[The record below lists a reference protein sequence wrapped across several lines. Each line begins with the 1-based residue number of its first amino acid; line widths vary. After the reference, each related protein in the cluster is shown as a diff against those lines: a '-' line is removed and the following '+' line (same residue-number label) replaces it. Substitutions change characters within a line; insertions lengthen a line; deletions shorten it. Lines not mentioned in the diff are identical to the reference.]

1 MNYNKSEKLN
11 QITEKILI
19 VGIDVSKNFHVARAQ
34 DFRGVEFGKAITF
47 NNNYIGFSDL
57 ENWIGKL
64 MLENKKE
71 TLIIGL
77 EPTGPYWFN
86 LARYLKKNSIKVV
99 TVNPMHVKRIK
110 ELDDNSQT
118 KTDYKDAKV
127 IAQLVKD
134 ARFSEPNLLEGVYEN
149 LRNAKNLRQ
158 MMVKDMTR
166 SNNQVQNWLDRYF
179 PEYKEAYKDW
189 ASKSFVKLLKE
200 YTFPGVISQISAEE
214 IYKSLP
220 PRLRQGVGL
229 RKIINLVNVCKN
241 SIGTTE
247 GLTIAKNE
255 INYLLKK
262 YENANNDIENLNIK
276 IEEICSELDEVK
288 MLMKIKG
295 VGLITASGIISELGN
310 IRNYNHPKQVIKMA
324 GLSLIENSSGKKKG
338 KTTISK
344 RGRSDLR
351 KFLYQVV
358 FGMIGSN
365 AAFKELYVYYTTRA
379 KNQLTGNQTIIALA
393 RKLLRI
399 IYAIVT
405 KNEPYDEKKM
415 LSVIKHPEEFLN
427 VA

>member
-1 MNYNKSEKLN
+1 MNYNKTEKLN

-34 DFRGVEFGKAITF
+34 DFRGVEFGKAINF

-57 ENWIGKL
+57 GSWIGEL
-64 MLENKKE
+64 MSENNKE

-77 EPTGPYWFN
+77 EPTGPYWLN
-86 LARYLKKNSIKVV
+86 LARYLKENNIQVV
-99 TVNPMHVKRIK
+99 TVNPMHVKKIK

-118 KTDYKDAKV
+118 KTDYKDSKI

-134 ARFSEPNLLEGVYEN
+134 ARFSEPNLLKGIYED

-158 MMVKDMTR
+158 IMVKDVAR
-166 SNNQVQNWLDRYF
+166 SKNQIHNWLDRYF

-189 ASKSFVKLLKE
+189 EAKSFVKLLKK
-200 YTFPGVISQISAEE
+200 YTFPGVISQNSAEE
-214 IYKSLP
+214 VYEYLP
-220 PRLRQGVGL
+220 SKLRQGVGL
-229 RKIINLVNVCKN
+229 RKITKLVNVSKN

-247 GLTIAKNE
+247 GLSIAKEE

-262 YENANNDIENLNIK
+262 YETILADIEMLNIK

-288 MLMKIKG
+288 MLLEIKG
-295 VGLITASGIISELGN
+295 IGLATASGIISELGD
-310 IRNYNHPKQVIKMA
+310 IRNYDHPNQLIKMA

-338 KTTISK
+338 KTSISK

-351 KFLYQVV
+351 KFLYQVI
-358 FGMIGSN
+358 FGMIATN
-365 AAFKELYVYYTTRA
+365 AAFKELYKYYTKRA
-379 KNQLTGNQTIIALA
+379 KNQLTGNQAIIALA
-393 RKLLRI
+393 RKLLRVI
-399 IYAIVT
+399 HAIVT
-405 KNEPYDEKKM
+405 KNEPYDAEKM
-415 LSVIKHPEEFLN
+415 LAAIKHPEEFLN